1 MSLVATPGITD
12 SLRQMPPPRRKFAH
26 DCARARKIQ
35 VVLRISCAVEAYCFN
50 FLEKLYMQLCSIY
63 VQSMA

>member
-50 FLEKLYMQLCSIY
+50 FLEQLYMQLCSIY